1 MSFAGIA
8 PVSGVKTAEFRR
20 NAAFDRKIEGR
31 DFLMHWRKVS
41 MFPEWRGFG
50 WARVVSFA
58 DYRDRRKINGAH
70 IAQDLQRSPVDVS
83 IAHMKVTKEPYHHGD
98 LESALV
104 AFALERVRSGGTENF
119 SLREA
124 AREVGVSSGA
134 AYNHFT
140 DKNQLLAAV
149 GAEAHKMLARRTLK
163 ATAGLSGIKRVE
175 AVGRAYIEFASA
187 EPRLFRLAFSRI
199 GVASR
204 PAPFPTREHN
214 AVPGSYEQLRMALM
228 EIQPDSTKPIDE
240 DVLALAWSVAHG
252 GALQHIPP
260 ASR

>member
-1 MSFAGIA
+1 LA
-8 PVSGVKTAEFRR
+8 
-20 NAAFDRKIEGR
+20 
-31 DFLMHWRKVS
+31 H
-41 MFPEWRGFG
+41 
-50 WARVVSFA
+50 RVVSFA

-228 EIQPDSTKPIDE
+228 EILPDSTKPIEE

>member
-1 MSFAGIA
+1 MATLRARWSRLRSNGCAA
-8 PVSGVKTAEFRR
+8 AVRR
-20 NAAFDRKIEGR
+20 I
-31 DFLMHWRKVS
+31 S
-41 MFPEWRGFG
+41 
-50 WARVVSFA
+50 
-58 DYRDRRKINGAH
+58 
-70 IAQDLQRSPVDVS
+70 
-83 IAHMKVTKEPYHHGD
+83 
-98 LESALV
+98 
-104 AFALERVRSGGTENF
+104 AFAKRRARS
-119 SLREA
+119 
-124 AREVGVSSGA
+124 GVSSGA